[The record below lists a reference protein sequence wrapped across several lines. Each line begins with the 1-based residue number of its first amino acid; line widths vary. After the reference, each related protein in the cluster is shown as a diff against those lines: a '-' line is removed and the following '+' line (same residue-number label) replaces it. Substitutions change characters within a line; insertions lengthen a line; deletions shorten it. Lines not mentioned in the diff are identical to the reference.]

1 MVCQCGSEVPT
12 TPAQTSATPAP
23 SSNTTTAL
31 WETSAS
37 FQSTPSTSAPTTTS
51 APATT
56 PSPNATKGVNSTS
69 TFANASTGNRA
80 LLDPRT
86 VQQMA
91 GTTTAV
97 VVSVVAASVAAS
109 LAGASSGPGALAV
122 IGEVQIMS
130 QLGKVGGG
138 KGALKQFRSPLSDFC
153 VVTRAFSFLRAPICT
168 VFVCAF
174 AFTCALTRS
183 HKQRQLRV
191 GQRRAAFL
199 FISWRQRAGAC
210 CCHPDRR

>member
-1 MVCQCGSEVPT
+1 V
-12 TPAQTSATPAP
+12 
-23 SSNTTTAL
+23 
-31 WETSAS
+31 
-37 FQSTPSTSAPTTTS
+37 
-51 APATT
+51 
-56 PSPNATKGVNSTS
+56 TKGVNSTS

-86 VQQMA
+86 VQLMA

-138 KGALKQFRSPLSDFC
+138 KGALKQFRSLLSDFC
-153 VVTRAFSFLRAPICT
+153 VVDSRVLVPA
-168 VFVCAF
+168 
-174 AFTCALTRS
+174 CALLYSVCVRS
-183 HKQRQLRV
+183 RVSLCPHTIAQTATASRGPTQSCLSLYILEATSRSVLLPPGPQIVRQ
-191 GQRRAAFL
+191 A
-199 FISWRQRAGAC
+199 
-210 CCHPDRR
+210 